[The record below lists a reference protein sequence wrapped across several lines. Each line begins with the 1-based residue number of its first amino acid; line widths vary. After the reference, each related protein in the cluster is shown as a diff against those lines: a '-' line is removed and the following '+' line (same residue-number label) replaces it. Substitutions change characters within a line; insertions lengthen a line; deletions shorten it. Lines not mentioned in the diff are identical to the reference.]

1 MDLRQRIEAAVAVP
15 AGLSPSRRMMPAS
28 LLSERKFVFSF
39 SGVDKLELIKSTSSR
54 SGSVSSRHAVHGHD
68 ACQKELQ
75 AVYDNQE

>member
-1 MDLRQRIEAAVAVP
+1 
-15 AGLSPSRRMMPAS
+15 MMPAS
-28 LLSERKFVFSF
+28 LLSERKFVFSL
-39 SGVDKLELIKSTSSR
+39 SGVDKLELIKSTTSSR